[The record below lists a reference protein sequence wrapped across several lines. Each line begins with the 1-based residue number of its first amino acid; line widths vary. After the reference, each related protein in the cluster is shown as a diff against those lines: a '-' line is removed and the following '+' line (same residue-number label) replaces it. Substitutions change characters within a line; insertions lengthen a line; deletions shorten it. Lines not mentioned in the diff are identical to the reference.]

1 MKRTFFLPFL
11 IIIIFFSVYPI
22 LHAQKNE
29 WVNQV
34 IIANG
39 GKFEGPPFT
48 DYVTV
53 QSYNPVTKIVNVFD
67 TIYTQS
73 TQDVVIDG
81 NVAYVAAQD
90 SIVMYNIDT
99 HQRIAA
105 SADSGISKLYFY
117 QNKLII
123 TKNYPI
129 KRFFVEILDATNL
142 ALLGLVQGI
151 SGECGGAVM
160 SQDLLYV
167 AVDSGYLGTRGK
179 LAIIDPASNWS
190 LIREV
195 DFGTEAIGMWNLYN
209 YNNQI
214 LAVNKT
220 PYGGLDI
227 GSLSLYNVSNSTFQN
242 YVFTVRIGDGYGI
255 IGNLLYL
262 KVNDGVGSINLAT
275 HQIADTSIIPA
286 PSSSGIIEIHSAA
299 VDYINNQFYLNIGNY
314 STFGIG
320 VIATLTGDSL
330 DSYATGVNA
339 EGIAIDYRTPSA
351 ISNNQT
357 QQNAISISPNP
368 VTDFLTFSLPANDM
382 NEVKIFDLT
391 GKQVYSRVL
400 NEKTG
405 NLKIDCTEFPSGIY
419 LLSVIKNSAVISKK
433 FIRK

>member
-1 MKRTFFLPFL
+1 
-11 IIIIFFSVYPI
+11 
-22 LHAQKNE
+22 
-29 WVNQV
+29 
-34 IIANG
+34 
-39 GKFEGPPFT
+39 
-48 DYVTV
+48 
-53 QSYNPVTKIVNVFD
+53 
-67 TIYTQS
+67 
-73 TQDVVIDG
+73 
-81 NVAYVAAQD
+81 
-90 SIVMYNIDT
+90 MYNIDT

-105 SADSGISKLYFY
+105 TADSGITKLYFY
-117 QNKLII
+117 QNKLIV

-179 LAIIDPASNWS
+179 LAVIDPVTNWT
-190 LIREV
+190 LIKEV
-195 DFGTEAIGMWNLYN
+195 DFGTEANGMWNLYN

-214 LAVNKT
+214 LSVNKT
-220 PYGGLDI
+220 PYGGLDR
-227 GSLSLYNVSNSTFQN
+227 GSLSFYNINNSSFQN
-242 YVFTVRIGDGYGI
+242 YVFDVRIGDGYGI

-262 KVNDGVGSINLAT
+262 KINDGVGSINLDT

-286 PSSSGIIEIHSAA
+286 PSLSGTIEIHSAA

-314 STFGIG
+314 STFGVG

-330 DSYATGVNA
+330 DSYTTGVNA
-339 EGIAIDYRTPSA
+339 EGIAIDYRTPAS
-351 ISNNQT
+351 IYNNQT
-357 QQNAISISPNP
+357 QQSAISISPNP
-368 VTDFLTFSLPANDM
+368 VTDFLSISLPGKDI
-382 NEVKIFDLT
+382 NEVKIFDLM

-419 LLSVIKNSAVISKK
+419 MLTVFNNSGVISEKL
-433 FIRK
+433 IRNNP